1 MTVNCLSRQ
10 PPLEL
15 TLSEIFTKMY
25 RKQRNW
31 TCYPSTICRGIFITQ
46 NQGHYLYYIT
56 VRTGQVY
63 PPSPQDCINEFIIQ
77 RLNPSVVVDLHST
90 YVMNS
95 EFTPEVVMK
104 FLPAQFSWIW
114 CKCLQNDFIHS
125 KIFQSDRIQR
135 SYDEKFT
142 AHHRSRN
149 ADLNLRL
156 VAATTNGF
164 IFQMIN
170 SLMQSREV
178 RLPCLDC
185 KT

>member
-1 MTVNCLSRQ
+1 MLSIHHLSR
-10 PPLEL
+10 
-15 TLSEIFTKMY
+15 
-25 RKQRNW
+25 
-31 TCYPSTICRGIFITQ
+31 
-46 NQGHYLYYIT
+46 YLYYTESGTLLILHNSQDRSS
-56 VRTGQVY
+56 VPP

-142 AHHRSRN
+142 AHHRIRN

-178 RLPCLDC
+178 CLPCLDC